1 MREIGQKITF
11 SIDDKMEKRIIDRLQ
26 SEGCI
31 FAEEETQLLVSEAD
45 NKEDLIQMVEKR
57 ASGIPLEYVLG
68 FTKFCG
74 LRIKVEQGV
83 FVPRQ
88 RTEFLVLQAS
98 ALTRVCDIVVDL
110 CCGSGA
116 VGAVIANNL
125 KKILLHSADIDP
137 SAVRC
142 ASHNL
147 TNIGGQ
153 VYKGDLYQALPN
165 SLRGRVNVIVA
176 NVPYVP
182 TAAIELLPQEAR
194 LYEPIIA
201 LDGGKDGLDLQRK
214 VAEEASNWLAPGGY
228 LLIETSERQAA
239 QTLEI
244 FKNAGLAAKIERD
257 EELDA
262 TVVIGAKS

>member
-1 MREIGQKITF
+1 M
-11 SIDDKMEKRIIDRLQ
+11 IDRLQ

-31 FAEEETQLLVSEAD
+31 FAKEETQLLVSEAD
-45 NKEDLIQMVEKR
+45 NVEDLIQMVEKR
-57 ASGIPLEYVLG
+57 ASGLPLEYVLG

-83 FVPRQ
+83 FVPRK
-88 RTEFLVLQAS
+88 RTEFLALQAS
-98 ALTRVCDIVVDL
+98 ALARVCDIVVDL

-125 KKILLHSADIDP
+125 KKIQLHSADIDP
-137 SAVRC
+137 LAVRC

-153 VYKGDLYQALPN
+153 VYKGDLYHALPN

-194 LYEPIIA
+194 LYEPIVA
-201 LDGGKDGLDLQRK
+201 LDGGKDGLDLQRNAAK
-214 VAEEASNWLAPGGY
+214 EASHWLAPGGH
-228 LLIETSERQAA
+228 LLIETSEMQAA
-239 QTLEI
+239 ETLEI
-244 FKNAGLAAKIERD
+244 FMNAGLTSKIARD
-257 EELDA
+257 EVLDA
-262 TVVIGAKS
+262 TVVIGKKS